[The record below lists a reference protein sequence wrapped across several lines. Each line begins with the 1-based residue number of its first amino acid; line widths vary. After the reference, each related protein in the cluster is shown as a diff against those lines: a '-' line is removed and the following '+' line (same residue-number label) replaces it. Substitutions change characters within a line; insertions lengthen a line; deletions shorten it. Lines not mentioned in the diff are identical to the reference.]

1 MAKMRGTDPLAE
13 LLDFFVQ
20 ASPHSASHWNVET
33 GELFS
38 VRGRRGNRAA
48 VEAFEERLF
57 DEEGWVEVPWLESDD
72 AFAMMEAFVASLA
85 PGRGRTALQQ
95 ALATDK
101 PFRAFRAAI
110 ASRPGLLRRFRQVE
124 LEEASER
131 LCQVAVGLDVELPYP
146 ALAERQAAIRAEIE
160 AAEDSDAAQGRVA
173 VGSLRIGGA
182 RGAR

>member
-1 MAKMRGTDPLAE
+1 MAKAGRGDGLGE
-13 LLDFFVQ
+13 LLDFFAQ

-38 VRGRRGNRAA
+38 VRGRRGSRAA

-85 PGRGRTALQQ
+85 PGRGRLVLQQ
-95 ALATDK
+95 ALASDK

-131 LCQVAVGLDVELPYP
+131 LCQVAVGLELELPHP

-160 AAEDSDAAQGRVA
+160 ASEAEDAARGRVSL
-173 VGSLRIGGA
+173 GSLRIGGA
-182 RGAR
+182 RSPR